1 MVESSAKLLH
11 LDLMLDRLLGD
22 HKVLIFSQFKGM
34 LTLLG
39 DYLTMKGVGYLKL
52 DGDTPKNIR

>member
-1 MVESSAKLLH
+1 MLDKLL
-11 LDLMLDRLLGD
+11 DD

-34 LTLLG
+34 LALLG

-52 DGDTPKNIR
+52 DGDTPKHIR

>member
-1 MVESSAKLLH
+1 
-11 LDLMLDRLLGD
+11 MLDRLLQD

-39 DYLTMKGVGYLKL
+39 DYLQAKGLNFLKL
-52 DGDTPKNIR
+52 DGDTPTAIR